1 MADNTAK
8 APASEGYTPAPV
20 EDMPIFQL
28 LVLQV
33 L

>member
-8 APASEGYTPAPV
+8 APASEGYNPATV
-20 EDMPIFQL
+20 DDMPISRVC
-28 LVLQV
+28 VLQV